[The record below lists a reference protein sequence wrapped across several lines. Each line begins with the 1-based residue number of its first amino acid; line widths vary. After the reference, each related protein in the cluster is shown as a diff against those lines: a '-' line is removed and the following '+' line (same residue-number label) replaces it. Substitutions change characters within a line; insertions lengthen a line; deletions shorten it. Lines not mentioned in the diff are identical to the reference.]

1 MSEGGCIRRGKL
13 YLHQHFTS
21 LGPQSPQNRL
31 LFILKCVLF
40 NHTTKIFYYE
50 EDHMH
55 KVSKNSSNTFLCCE
69 TDHAAPIIIGA
80 A

>member
-13 YLHQHFTS
+13 YLHQHTTS
-21 LGPQSPQNRL
+21 LGPQSPQKLL
-31 LFILKCVLF
+31 LFTLTCVLF

-55 KVSKNSSNTFLCCE
+55 KLPKINDSNTFLC
-69 TDHAAPIIIGA
+69 
-80 A
+80 